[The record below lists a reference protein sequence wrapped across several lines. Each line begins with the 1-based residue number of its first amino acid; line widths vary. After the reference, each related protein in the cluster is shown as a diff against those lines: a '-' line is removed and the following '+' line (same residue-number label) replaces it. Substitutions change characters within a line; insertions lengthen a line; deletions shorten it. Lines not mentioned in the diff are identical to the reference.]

1 MTKYNDPKSGKT
13 VEATNMVEAKEQLG
27 LIEPKEDVVVDPV
40 PTAEEKRQAKLDAK
54 KD

>member
-13 VEATNMVEAKEQLG
+13 VEATNMVEARKLFET
-27 LIEPKEDVVVDPV
+27 EAVDPAQ
-40 PTAEEKRQAKLDAK
+40 TAEEKRQAKLDAK